1 MTDRAMKTIPTTA
14 ARAAFRAARLCPDGN
29 PAHAT
34 TRFAFPMHAKIC
46 TISKYHR
53 ASGNASPIHIH
64 AAAPVAINAGDHR
77 YARAER
83 AKPNAMPQKRYAP
96 IHRAIRIA
104 QICRHRTKT
113 AVRAAIYALSPIM
126 PSMPIARTG
135 LALSIA
141 QAVIMNT
148 TTVAKKTI

>member
-1 MTDRAMKTIPTTA
+1 MKTIPTTA
-14 ARAAFRAARLCPDGN
+14 ARTAFRAARLCPDGN

-34 TRFAFPMHAKIC
+34 TRFAFPMHAMIC
-46 TISKYHR
+46 TISTKHLAPR
-53 ASGNASPIHIH
+53 NASAIQTH
-64 AAAPVAINAGDHR
+64 AAAPVARYARAHR

-83 AKPNAMPQKRYAP
+83 ARPNAMPQKRYAP
-96 IHRAIRIA
+96 MHRAICIA

-126 PSMPIARTG
+126 PSMPIARSG